1 MSVVDGVDGFSG
13 AGVLRLSGVDV
24 DSETVGCFSG
34 GVGGS
39 VRSRRSVHCD
49 NFRLVGSGLSI
60 WS

>member
-34 GVGGS
+34 VSAGVLGVGGVS
-39 VRSRRSVHCD
+39 IVIT
-49 NFRLVGSGLSI
+49 FGSSEVV
-60 WS
+60 